1 MGEIAE
7 MMLDGD
13 LCEGCGVYMGGP
25 GRGVPR
31 RCADCRKP
39 SPRPLAKVKCPTCG
53 KQVKAAGLADHQR
66 DAHGKAAVATDAGP
80 SSAYEAYQEALVR
93 LVEADGLREA
103 LGGVTASFVGLV
115 LLAMEHAGHSPDGE
129 IRIDGGTSR
138 DITIHAQKEPSHA

>member
-39 SPRPLAKVKCPTCG
+39 GPSPLAKVKCPTCG
-53 KQVKAAGLADHQR
+53 KQVKASGLADHQR
-66 DAHGKAAVATDAGP
+66 DAHGQAAVAANPGR
-80 SSAYEAYQEALVR
+80 SSAYAAYEEALVR
-93 LVEADGLREA
+93 LVERDGMREA
-103 LGGVTASFVGLV
+103 LSTVTASFVGLV
-115 LLAMEHAGHSPDGE
+115 MLAMEHAGHATSGE
-129 IRIDGGTSR
+129 VRIDGGTSR
-138 DITIHAQKEPSHA
+138 DITIHAPKETSHG